1 MSDEQ
6 PLSERILDAAE
17 VMLRRHGAEKAN
29 VVDIARLMEMSH
41 GNIYRH
47 FPSKKA
53 ILDAVAM
60 RWLEAVSSPLEKIAN
75 EPEQPASERLEA
87 WFHTLR
93 AAKRRKV
100 MDDPELFR
108 VYHGIAVKMRAVAD
122 EHVATLHSQLERM
135 IADGIK
141 QGEFSGK
148 LDAKAAARAFMQA
161 TMAFHHPLMLMQNC
175 PTDEE
180 ADVAIGIILNG
191 LKAGA

>member
-1 MSDEQ
+1 
-6 PLSERILDAAE
+6 
-17 VMLRRHGAEKAN
+17 
-29 VVDIARLMEMSH
+29 
-41 GNIYRH
+41 
-47 FPSKKA
+47 
-53 ILDAVAM
+53 
-60 RWLEAVSSPLEKIAN
+60 
-75 EPEQPASERLEA
+75 
-87 WFHTLR
+87 
-93 AAKRRKV
+93 
-100 MDDPELFR
+100 
-108 VYHGIAVKMRAVAD
+108 MRAVAD